1 MKIIIVGGGTAGWVS
16 AIIASARHPKH
27 NITVIE
33 SSKIAVVGVGE
44 STTGF
49 FTSILANGAT
59 NFGCDQHEFI
69 KETGATLKYAIK
81 HKGWTNNIDDYYI
94 GPIDGTITGLN
105 ASDIMFNYGL
115 DKLSRQEML
124 KLSRL
129 GHRIY
134 HGSSNFN
141 KHTKQFTNVKDHA
154 YHIDA
159 HLTGQYF
166 KKICLQ
172 RNNIKFIDSEVL
184 DVSLNEQGYVKDLGL
199 SNGQTVDGDLFID
212 CSGFNRVIMKH
223 LPSKWIS
230 YKDNLPLN
238 AGMPFNLKYKQ
249 DEIPEP
255 YTTAWAQK
263 AGWMWQIPLM
273 DRKGC
278 GYVYCDA
285 YITPDKAQEE
295 IETILG
301 QEIDPIRT
309 IKFSSGRQESA
320 WNKNCVT
327 IGLSSAFL
335 EPLEAV
341 SIHSTIVQANTLFLE
356 YVKPTINDTIN
367 EGSIA
372 IYNKRTRIMYDDL
385 KDFLVLHYMGGR
397 EDSEFWK
404 YIKTGVTKTEFVKDL
419 LEMAKTNIP
428 TVNVFN
434 DNPGSANWGLWSY
447 VMEGINV
454 INKDVAGAELSCI
467 YDGIN
472 LAELAQ
478 LDYYEMNKQWDQDLQ
493 NESTYKEFIEYFRG
507 LTDEKE
513 TSNTLR

>member
-1 MKIIIVGGGTAGWVS
+1 MKIVIVGGGTAGWVT
-16 AIIASARHPKH
+16 ALIASATHPKH
-27 NITVIE
+27 DITVIA
-33 SSKIAVVGVGE
+33 SSKIGVVGVGE

-49 FTSILANGAT
+49 FTGILINLAT
-59 NFGCDQHEFI
+59 NFGCDQNEFI

-94 GPIDGTITGLN
+94 GPIDGTTT
-105 ASDIMFNYGL
+105 ACAVPDIMFNYGL
-115 DKLSRQEML
+115 DKLSRQDML
-124 KLSRL
+124 KLSRC

-141 KHTKQFTNVKDHA
+141 KHTKQLINAHHA

-172 RNNIKFIDSEVL
+172 RHNTKYIDSEVL
-184 DVSLNEQGYVKDLGL
+184 DVSLNEQGFVKDIGL
-199 SNGQTVDGDLFID
+199 SNGQTVDGDLFVD

-223 LPSKWIS
+223 LPSKWVS

-238 AGMPFNLKYKQ
+238 AGMPFHLKYKQ

-273 DRKGC
+273 DSKGC

-285 YITPDKAQEE
+285 YTTPDKAQEE

-320 WNKNCVT
+320 WIKNCVT

-335 EPLEAV
+335 EPLEAI

-356 YVKPTINDTIN
+356 YVKPTVNNTIN

-372 IYNKRTRIMYDDL
+372 IYNKRTRKLYDDL
-385 KDFLVLHYMGGR
+385 KDFLVMHYMGGR

-404 YIKTGVTKTEFVKDL
+404 YIKTGVTRTEFVKEL
-419 LEMAKTNIP
+419 LEMAKHKIP
-428 TVNVFN
+428 TMN
-434 DNPGSANWGLWSY
+434 DFPQYNGAADWTLYSY

-454 INKDVAGAELSCI
+454 INKDIAATELPYIIGDEQIGAPQI
-467 YDGIN
+467 
-472 LAELAQ
+472 
-478 LDYYEMNKQWDQDLQ
+478 YYESNKQWDQDLL
-493 NESTYKEFIEYFRG
+493 NESTYKEFIEYFR
-507 LTDEKE
+507 DERRAI
-513 TSNTLR
+513 SQ